1 MDRVSGGD
9 VAWRERRGE
18 QPQSGSGAENAKS
31 KGRIYETFPIRNFD
45 HWIIERELKLANRN
59 VKTESWNPETGN

>member
-1 MDRVSGGD
+1 MWPGATDEESNRTAVQ
-9 VAWRERRGE
+9 ERK
-18 QPQSGSGAENAKS
+18 NAKS
-31 KGRIYETFPIRNFD
+31 KVRIYETFPIRNFD